1 MALDSS
7 RPASYI
13 SGVRTFIVIVL
24 AVAACSRTSSTA
36 DQGNK
41 PVGGVTATADKLG
54 TPITAGAPVVAL
66 ADVMQ
71 NPSAYKG
78 KAFVTTGTVTAVCQ
92 QMGCWME
99 IKDATS
105 EAHIKM
111 AGEKFFV
118 PKTSAG
124 HQARVQGTLVDVA
137 GADSDCAQEAASQTS
152 KQVAKIQ
159 LEATGVELD

>member
-1 MALDSS
+1 M
-7 RPASYI
+7 
-13 SGVRTFIVIVL
+13 RTVLLLLL
-24 AVAACSRTSSTA
+24 AVGCTKADSKDST
-36 DQGNK
+36 K
-41 PVGGVTATADKLG
+41 PATAEASANHMG
-54 TPITAGAPVVAL
+54 APIAAGAPVVAL
-66 ADVMQ
+66 ATVVKDPAQ
-71 NPSAYKG
+71 YKG
-78 KAFVTTGTVTAVCQ
+78 KPFVTSGTVTAVCQ

-99 IKDATS
+99 IKDDST

-124 HQARVQGTLVDVA
+124 HKARVQGTIVDVA
-137 GADSDCAQEAASQTS
+137 GGDVECAQEAAEQTG